1 MFQLCTVLAHLTYT
15 FLTEDCY
22 GVIQKGV
29 SRILEALLT
38 LLSAIGDTMASDVSS
53 LPSHKAAE
61 NGGGDV
67 LGYSVIFPVD
77 TAIVMP

>member
-1 MFQLCTVLAHLTYT
+1 MFQLRTVLAHLTYT
-15 FLTEDCY
+15 FLTEDRY

-38 LLSAIGDTMASDVSS
+38 LASS
-53 LPSHKAAE
+53 LPSNKDAE

-67 LGYSVIFPVD
+67 C
-77 TAIVMP
+77 